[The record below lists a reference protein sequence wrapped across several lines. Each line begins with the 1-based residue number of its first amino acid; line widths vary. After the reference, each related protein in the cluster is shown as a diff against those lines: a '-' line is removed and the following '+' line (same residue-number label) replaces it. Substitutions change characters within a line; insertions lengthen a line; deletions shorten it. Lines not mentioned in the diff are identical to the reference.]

1 MSEAQRPEI
10 KAENDKAEVVTGS
23 EAKNK
28 SKNTGRGEKKSKKEK
43 KNEKVIYMR
52 VEEDDDPIYVK
63 IKRLILKLTDQY
75 VMTYKKPIRRKKL
88 KELVF
93 TNDEKLAK
101 LYEEEKEVAVGIFNY
116 ALISLVREDKI
127 LKVKDPEKER
137 YSYYMLPKHIDMFK
151 DEIIGVK
158 EPAGQGKSNG
168 GQRT

>member
-23 EAKNK
+23 ETRNK
-28 SKNTGRGEKKSKKEK
+28 SKSTGRGEKRPGKEK
-43 KNEKVIYMR
+43 KDEEVIYMR

-63 IKRLILKLTDQY
+63 VKRLILKLTDQY

-116 ALISLVREDKI
+116 ALVSLVREDKI

-137 YSYYMLPKHIDMFK
+137 YSYYMLPKHIEMFK
-151 DEIIGVK
+151 DEIEGVK
-158 EPAGQGKSNG
+158 EFTSQGEPNG

>member
-23 EAKNK
+23 ETRNK
-28 SKNTGRGEKKSKKEK
+28 SKNTGRGEKKSRKEK

-116 ALISLVREDKI
+116 ALISLTREKKI
-127 LKVKDPEKER
+127 LKVKDPEKHR
-137 YSYYMLPKHIDMFK
+137 YTYYMLPKHVEVFK
-151 DEIIGVK
+151 DEIEDVK
-158 EPAGQGKSNG
+158 EFMSQGEPNG

>member
-1 MSEAQRPEI
+1 MSEAQRQEI
-10 KAENDKAEVVTGS
+10 KAENDKAEVATGS
-23 EAKNK
+23 GAKNK
-28 SKNTGRGEKKSKKEK
+28 SKNTGRGEKKNRKEK
-43 KNEKVIYMR
+43 KDEKVIYMR

>member
-1 MSEAQRPEI
+1 MSEAQRPET
-10 KAENDKAEVVTGS
+10 KAENDKAGATTGS
-23 EAKNK
+23 ETKNK
-28 SKNTGRGEKKSKKEK
+28 PKNTGRGEKKAGKEK
-43 KNEKVIYMR
+43 KNEEVIYMR

-63 IKRLILKLTDQY
+63 VKRLILKLTDQY

-116 ALISLVREDKI
+116 ALVTLTREKKI
-127 LKVKDPEKER
+127 LKVKDPEKHR
-137 YSYYMLPKHIDMFK
+137 FTYYMLPKHVEVFK
-151 DEIIGVK
+151 DEIEDVK
-158 EPAGQGKSNG
+158 EFMTQGKSNG